1 MRPNEAKKAA
11 DEAKMKF
18 AHIDGDHLTILNVYH
33 AFKQSKLNRYYP
45 LLSHTIPYF
54 PALSLTFPHCLLL
67 SHTIP
72 YFPTLSLTFLH
83 YPLLSHT
90 IPYFPADHED
100 TQWCYDNFVQY
111 RSLKSADS
119 VRDQLVRIMDRFN
132 LARRSTD
139 FNSKDYY
146 INIRKALVAG
156 FFMQVLYS
164 NCLCF
169 FCTEKTGFCSKTFAS
184 AFWKSFK
191 NIG

>member
-54 PALSLTFPHCLLL
+54 PALSLTFPDC
-67 SHTIP
+67 
-72 YFPTLSLTFLH
+72 LSL
-83 YPLLSHT
+83 SCT